1 MTAATAGVPPTGY
14 GPGRPLPGGRD
25 GRRDGEREARR
36 IAAKLAA
43 AQRRLGQGGDQVQPT
58 ASGPTV
64 GVIVDLPVAPAP
76 GGGSRMRGALR
87 RMATLRYPRR
97 RA

>member
-1 MTAATAGVPPTGY
+1 MTGAMAGMPPTGY
-14 GPGRPLPGGRD
+14 GPDRPLPGGRA
-25 GRRDGEREARR
+25 GRRDGERDARR

-43 AQRRLGQGGDQVQPT
+43 AQRRLGQGTDQVQPT
-58 ASGPTV
+58 ASSPTV
-64 GVIVDLPVAPAP
+64 GVIVDLPVTVTP

-87 RMATLRYPRR
+87 RMANLRYPRR

>member
-1 MTAATAGVPPTGY
+1 MTAAMAGMPPTGY

-36 IAAKLAA
+36 TAAKLAA

-58 ASGPTV
+58 ASGLPV
-64 GVIVDLPVAPAP
+64 GVIVDVPVAPAP
-76 GGGSRMRGALR
+76 GGGSRVRDALR
-87 RMATLRYPRR
+87 RVATLRYPRR
-97 RA
+97 RV